1 MGTDGFG
8 PKGLSASIFYH
19 LSSNSRTAN
28 RIKCPYQPL
37 QSHQNPSVCFADIIP
52 AGPQEEGALVCSKGT
67 NLGPAR
73 GSYAGPSPLRKGDY
87 SIAAPPPLES

>member
-28 RIKCPYQPL
+28 HIKCPYQPL

-52 AGPQEEGALVCSKGT
+52 ARPQEEGALVYSKGT
-67 NLGPAR
+67 FLGPAQQ
-73 GSYAGPSPLRKGDY
+73 SSAGLLPLKKGD
-87 SIAAPPPLES
+87 